1 MKPPLKVPN
10 KESVFVTTTSTTP
23 AACAGVVA
31 VIEVEL
37 TTITLVAEVPLN
49 VTVAPDKKPVPV
61 IVTESPPK
69 VVPVEGDIPVT
80 VGAGLGGV

>member
-1 MKPPLKVPN
+1 MKPPLRVPN

-23 AACAGVVA
+23 AACAGAVA

-37 TTITLVAEVPLN
+37 TIVTEVATDPPI
-49 VTVAPDKKPVPV
+49 VTVAPELKPVPV
-61 IVTESPPK
+61 IVTDVPPE
-69 VVPVEGDIPVT
+69 VVPEEGEIPVT